1 MAKDK
6 KKIGVTIGY
15 ISIVILFLSIAGM
28 AASVWAKP
36 YTSIHD
42 TVKATVEAVDD
53 NTKTLVVTENAQ
65 CVLAASEHVDT
76 LAINAV
82 FLQKMREKG
91 ELLSADEFAS
101 RITDYYNTL
110 VAVLTALFVLFTIV
124 TYMTIRS
131 KFDGKFEEKAS
142 EFEHKARDLEEKQR
156 QKIIDELR
164 SMLSDSKKIDE
175 VIQSAV
181 GGRVEDTVPTKEEVD
196 DLTSDLETC
205 GKNIACLST
214 GLTDIKKKQQEL
226 FKVVAEIQEQV
237 SKGAV
242 VCSDALDTKE
252 KEATVEET
260 PNIPEAKAT
269 PMEGTTD
276 KASNKTELNGNKG

>member
-82 FLQKMREKG
+82 FPKNLVFPASPPLKG
-91 ELLSADEFAS
+91 
-101 RITDYYNTL
+101 T
-110 VAVLTALFVLFTIV
+110 
-124 TYMTIRS
+124 
-131 KFDGKFEEKAS
+131 
-142 EFEHKARDLEEKQR
+142 
-156 QKIIDELR
+156 
-164 SMLSDSKKIDE
+164 
-175 VIQSAV
+175 
-181 GGRVEDTVPTKEEVD
+181 
-196 DLTSDLETC
+196 
-205 GKNIACLST
+205 
-214 GLTDIKKKQQEL
+214 
-226 FKVVAEIQEQV
+226 
-237 SKGAV
+237 
-242 VCSDALDTKE
+242 
-252 KEATVEET
+252 
-260 PNIPEAKAT
+260 
-269 PMEGTTD
+269 
-276 KASNKTELNGNKG
+276 